1 MYTFTNHI
9 LSFKSIIKVNW
20 LFLKIHIASDSYENI
35 SFSKCYFISTKVRF
49 CILEKRVVAF
59 DVRPTNDVNNLATN
73 GRVVFGTVELNEAK
87 GYNPSDRIFS
97 APASGMYVFD
107 WTTMTQLG
115 KPAYT
120 SLVVNGKR
128 KSWNHC
134 NPIGSKT
141 YVTCSKMTVVK
152 LIQGDKV
159 WIGVFSGPAYIYH
172 HYTSFSGYKL

>member
-1 MYTFTNHI
+1 MYI
-9 LSFKSIIKVNW
+9 KYKSVTAACLDLGFAKKACN
-20 LFLKIHIASDSYENI
+20 AGSY
-35 SFSKCYFISTKVRF
+35 T
-49 CILEKRVVAF
+49 EKRIVAF

-73 GRVVFGTVELNEAK
+73 GRVVFGTVDLNEAK
-87 GYNPSDRIFS
+87 GYNPSNGIFT
-97 APASGMYVFD
+97 APASGVYVFD
-107 WTTMTQLG
+107 WTTMTQVG
-115 KPAYT
+115 KSAYT

-152 LIQGDKV
+152 LKQGDKV